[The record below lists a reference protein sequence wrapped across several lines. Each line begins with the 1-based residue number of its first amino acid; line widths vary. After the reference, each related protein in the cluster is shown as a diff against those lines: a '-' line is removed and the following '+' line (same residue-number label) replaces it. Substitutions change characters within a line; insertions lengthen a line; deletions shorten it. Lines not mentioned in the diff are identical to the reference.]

1 MPLIFECPHCGYRY
15 DLPTKENSQNDPCPR
30 CRKRF
35 DQNPESTVVPQRTT
49 TSPHAMTGRWSRI
62 LAWGYRIG
70 SIPIILIGISGVTSA
85 GLGWLKS
92 SRGYES
98 TLIGGAYCLFGGLLM
113 LSSAEFILLFLQVAK
128 DVRAMRNEQ
137 EQKFRQESQ
146 R

>member
-1 MPLIFECPHCGYRY
+1 
-15 DLPTKENSQNDPCPR
+15 
-30 CRKRF
+30 
-35 DQNPESTVVPQRTT
+35 
-49 TSPHAMTGRWSRI
+49 MTGRWSRI